1 MQPFT
6 LATPG
11 DLDGALAAAAS
22 GAKSGAGTKYIA
34 GGTDLVQLMKDGV
47 EEPRHLI
54 DLGGLPLDQIEFD
67 DAGMRIGALVRMSD
81 AADHPR
87 LRRHWPLIAEALLAS
102 ASPQLRNMATMGG
115 NLLQRTRCGYFRD
128 VGFPCNKRVPGSGCP
143 AIDGDNRGLA
153 ILGGSASC
161 VATHPSD
168 LAVALTALDAVVELR
183 AAASQGD
190 PFTRRVPLAEFYR
203 LPGDTPERE
212 TVIEPGEIIAAILVP
227 SADAGLR
234 SHYLKVRDR
243 ASFEFALV
251 SAAVVV
257 GMAGGRMTRAR
268 IAMGGVGPHPWRLP
282 AVEAALA
289 DAPATPSAFAAASAH
304 AADGVRPLSHNRFK
318 VTLMQRALVRALTI
332 ATA

>member
-6 LATPG
+6 LAAPG
-11 DLDGALAAAAS
+11 DVAGATAAAAS
-22 GAKSGAGTKYIA
+22 AADAKYIA

-47 EEPRHLI
+47 ERPQHLV
-54 DLGGLPLDQIEFD
+54 DLAGLPFDRIEFGAD
-67 DAGMRIGALVRMSD
+67 GARIGALVRMSD
-81 AADHPR
+81 AADDAE
-87 LRRHWPLIAEALLAS
+87 LRRRWPIIAEALLAS

-128 VGFPCNKRVPGSGCP
+128 TGFPCNKRAPGSGCP
-143 AIDGDNRGLA
+143 AIAGDNRGLA
-153 ILGGSASC
+153 IFGGSAHC

-168 LAVALTALDAVVELR
+168 LAVALAALDAVVELSGPAPQGG
-183 AAASQGD
+183 AA
-190 PFTRRVPLAEFYR
+190 TRRVALGEFHL

-212 TVIEPGEIIAAILVP
+212 TVLRPGEIITAILVP
-227 SADAGLR
+227 AETAGLH

-257 GMAGGRMTRAR
+257 GMTGGRIDRAR
-268 IAMGGVGPHPWRLP
+268 VAMGGVGAKPWRLP

-289 DAPATPSAFAAASAH
+289 GAPATPSAFAAAAAH
-304 AADGVRPLSHNRFK
+304 AAEGAQPLSQNRFK
-318 VTLMQRALVRALTI
+318 IALMQRALMRALTI